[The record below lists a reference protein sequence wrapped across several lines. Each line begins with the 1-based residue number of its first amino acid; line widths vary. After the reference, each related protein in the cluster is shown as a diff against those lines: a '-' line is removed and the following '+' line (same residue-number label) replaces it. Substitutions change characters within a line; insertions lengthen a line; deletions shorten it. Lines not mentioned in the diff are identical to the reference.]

1 MKLINLEEVKKFTGV
16 PVEIVIQDEQGGDQ
30 AASVNKTIKKVQY
43 CPDQT
48 HIRFYFDDFY
58 FLAVPLTSKVHES
71 DEWWSAFDADSG
83 LTYKIKRVQ
92 VF

>member
-1 MKLINLEEVKKFTGV
+1 VELIKLADIEQFTGD
-16 PVEIVIQDEQGGDQ
+16 PVDISIQDDQAGDQ
-30 AASVNKTIKKVQY
+30 AGAIRKTIKKVQY

-58 FLAVPLTSKVHES
+58 FLAVPLTSKVKQS
-71 DEWWSAFDADSG
+71 DDVWAAMDADSG
-83 LTYKIKRVQ
+83 LTYTIKKVQ